1 MLWVGAPSLE
11 SLAVMICII
20 ILHTAK
26 HLGVEPAAMVDEV
39 VYFPGSNSF
48 YAAELLPTGV
58 SASPLRFTS
67 VSVKLLVVFWF
78 ARVPP
83 WISSVSGSCQV

>member
-48 YAAELLPTGV
+48 YAPELLP
-58 SASPLRFTS
+58 LE
-67 VSVKLLVVFWF
+67 
-78 ARVPP
+78 
-83 WISSVSGSCQV
+83 